1 MTCGSLGISIDSGYN
16 LLAKD
21 FGNFCNTIYGQAR
34 LLSPF
39 INNFSDYN
47 LIKGIPRSASDFEYH
62 TSYYIPFQP
71 PDCLFYV
78 GQLSP
83 SPGHSSAADET
94 LCWSNVSHRKL
105 LTNELERA
113 HSCLCSDLEPR
124 SPPSGNL
131 DCI

>member
-21 FGNFCNTIYGQAR
+21 FGDFCNTIYGQAR

-62 TSYYIPFQP
+62 TSYYIPFQL

-78 GQLSP
+78 GQQSP
-83 SPGHSSAADET
+83 SPGHSSAADEA
-94 LCWSNVSHRKL
+94 LCWSKCVPQEIAYKL
-105 LTNELERA
+105 IGKSTQLFV
-113 HSCLCSDLEPR
+113 
-124 SPPSGNL
+124 
-131 DCI
+131 